1 MRARILH
8 KSSVQYVAWH
18 AKGDYV
24 ASVCPNAEGSAVTV
38 HQVTRR
44 ASTGMFRRI
53 KGQVQRVLFHP
64 TKPIFFVATKT
75 DVRVFHLV
83 RKVQLKR
90 LLSNVQYMSSLA
102 IHPQGNHLVCGS
114 FDGRCVRRKKP
125 YSTTPAVDEK
135 KLVFCGSYFFVF
147 SSSFF
152 RSSYLT
158 YSHTF
163 SLFSQTL
170 SLSLSLSLKLSL
182 FDYPTAGAVH
192 RLSWWDLDL
201 ATTPFKA
208 LHFHKKAT
216 RAVRFHKRYPLL
228 ASSSDDGT
236 VHIFHAKVFSDLLTN
251 PLIVPVKILRRSASS
266 AAPVHDCVF
275 HPTQPWIFAACDN
288 KVVLFTNVD
297 E

>member
-1 MRARILH
+1 MLAAGRTRVSRVASAASLAAAKPVVTWTVQESPGVDKAEGEESSEEEDEDDNVTAPIEKALSRGGEGKFFPFYHMIEYSTNLMLYDHDFIFVSFSRENLGVRARILH

-114 FDGRCVRRKKP
+114 FDGRCV
-125 YSTTPAVDEK
+125 DEK
-135 KLVFCGSYFFVF
+135 IFV
-147 SSSFF
+147 
-152 RSSYLT
+152 
-158 YSHTF
+158 
-163 SLFSQTL
+163 
-170 SLSLSLSLKLSL
+170 
-182 FDYPTAGAVH
+182 
-192 RLSWWDLDL
+192 
-201 ATTPFKA
+201 
-208 LHFHKKAT
+208 
-216 RAVRFHKRYPLL
+216 
-228 ASSSDDGT
+228 
-236 VHIFHAKVFSDLLTN
+236 
-251 PLIVPVKILRRSASS
+251 
-266 AAPVHDCVF
+266 CV
-275 HPTQPWIFAACDN
+275 W
-288 KVVLFTNVD
+288 L
-297 E
+297 

>member
-135 KLVFCGSYFFVF
+135 IFEILLVLTF
-147 SSSFF
+147 SFF
-152 RSSYLT
+152 RP
-158 YSHTF
+158 
-163 SLFSQTL
+163 L
-170 SLSLSLSLKLSL
+170 SIVLLNVFPHLLSVLSLSLSLKLSL

>member
-1 MRARILH
+1 MRSYNTTL
-8 KSSVQYVAWH
+8 
-18 AKGDYV
+18 
-24 ASVCPNAEGSAVTV
+24 
-38 HQVTRR
+38 
-44 ASTGMFRRI
+44 
-53 KGQVQRVLFHP
+53 VLTF
-64 TKPIFFVATKT
+64 
-75 DVRVFHLV
+75 
-83 RKVQLKR
+83 
-90 LLSNVQYMSSLA
+90 
-102 IHPQGNHLVCGS
+102 
-114 FDGRCVRRKKP
+114 
-125 YSTTPAVDEK
+125 
-135 KLVFCGSYFFVF
+135 
-147 SSSFF
+147 SFF
-152 RSSYLT
+152 RPLSIVLLNVFPHLLSV
-158 YSHTF
+158 
-163 SLFSQTL
+163 L